1 MPRCNALN
9 VRKTI
14 LIVCGL
20 FSLMLIGEYP
30 NTTMGNIPLHTPMY
44 TAKYIRQTFVKSNE
58 LDNIVGGIVPK
69 NELDG
74 ASLRD
79 IIRFSR

>member
-1 MPRCNALN
+1 M
-9 VRKTI
+9 
-14 LIVCGL
+14 
-20 FSLMLIGEYP
+20 GEEP
-30 NTTMGNIPLHTPMY
+30 NTTMWNIPLHTPMY
-44 TAKYIRQTFVKSNE
+44 TAQYIRQNFVKSNE